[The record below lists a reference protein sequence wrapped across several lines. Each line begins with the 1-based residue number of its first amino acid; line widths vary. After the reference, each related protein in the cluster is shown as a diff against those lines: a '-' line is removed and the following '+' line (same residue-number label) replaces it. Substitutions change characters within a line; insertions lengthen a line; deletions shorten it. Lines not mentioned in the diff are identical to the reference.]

1 MPTLPRDLEKEIYS
15 VKTSV
20 ESVIDKLL
28 DIIDDQEKEIDNL
41 YNRIQEL
48 EETLSTLN

>member
-1 MPTLPRDLEKEIYS
+1 MPILARDLEKEIYS

-20 ESVIDKLL
+20 ESVIGQLL
-28 DIIDDQEKEIDNL
+28 DIIDDQDKEIDNL
-41 YNRIQEL
+41 HNRIQDL